1 MGKPFTRRSHAP
13 QWLLF
18 PWTMMRTEGLGAI
31 RGYQEQAR
39 ERYQERARE
48 SSPGPA
54 VLFSKASGY
63 TQRSGSMR
71 NDPFPARTLGHQLSL
86 CLPAC
91 H

>member
-1 MGKPFTRRSHAP
+1 MGKPLTRRSHAP

-18 PWTMMRTEGLGAI
+18 PRTMMRTEGLGAI

-39 ERYQERARE
+39 E
-48 SSPGPA
+48 SCLGPA

-71 NDPFPARTLGHQLSL
+71 NDPGQNTRSSAVP
-86 CLPAC
+86 LPPRLPLAL
-91 H
+91 